1 MNIKEA
7 SEKTGVSSAAIRY
20 YEKESLIPSIDRTA
34 VGNRDIDDRIIRRI
48 RFVTQM
54 RSAGMSIES
63 LRRYIALFD
72 AQEDNTKEQKSL
84 LKEQLGVME
93 EKRDDLQ
100 AAIDHLNY
108 KLNHFYDHMEATE
121 EELREL
127 ERQHADKVAQ
137 EPTEDSDE
145 SNNAY

>member
-7 SEKTGVSSAAIRY
+7 SERTGVSSAAIRY
-20 YEKESLIPSIDRTA
+20 YEKESLIPAIDRTE
-34 VGNRDIDDRIIRRI
+34 VGNRDIDERIIRRI

-54 RSAGMSIES
+54 RAAGMSIEN
-63 LRRYIALFD
+63 LRRYIELFD
-72 AQEDNTKEQKSL
+72 AQEDNTKEQKAL
-84 LKEQLGVME
+84 LQDQLAVVME

-100 AAIDHLNY
+100 SAIDHLNY

-127 ERQHADKVAQ
+127 EKQHAAKV
-137 EPTEDSDE
+137 ERTTTDTEAHD
-145 SNNAY
+145 

>member
-20 YEKESLIPSIDRTA
+20 YEKESLIPAIDRTE

-54 RSAGMSIES
+54 RAAGMSIEN
-63 LRRYIALFD
+63 LRRYIELFD
-72 AQEDNTKEQKSL
+72 AQEDNTKEQKAL
-84 LKEQLGVME
+84 LQEQLEVME

-121 EELREL
+121 EELRQL
-127 ERQHADKVAQ
+127 EKQHAEKLEST
-137 EPTEDSDE
+137 EPADDE
-145 SNNAY
+145 LK

>member
-20 YEKESLIPSIDRTA
+20 YEKESLIPAIDRTP

-54 RSAGMSIES
+54 RAAGMSIEN
-63 LRRYIALFD
+63 LRRYIQLFD
-72 AQEDNTKEQKSL
+72 AQEDNTKEQKAL
-84 LKEQLGVME
+84 LQEQLGAME

-108 KLNHFYDHMEATE
+108 KLNHFYDHMESTE
-121 EELREL
+121 EELRTL
-127 ERQHADKVAQ
+127 EREHADKVAKRDDGQ
-137 EPTEDSDE
+137 DDQASG
-145 SNNAY
+145 NL

>member
-7 SEKTGVSSAAIRY
+7 SEKTGVSAAAIRY
-20 YEKESLIPSIDRTA
+20 YEKESLIPAIDRTP

-54 RSAGMSIES
+54 RAAGMSIEN
-63 LRRYIALFD
+63 LRRYIELFD
-72 AQEDNTKEQKSL
+72 AQEDNTKEQKAL
-84 LKEQLGVME
+84 LKEQLAVME

-121 EELREL
+121 AELRQL
-127 ERQHADKVAQ
+127 EKQHAEKIAKQ
-137 EPTEDSDE
+137 TPEDDDE
-145 SNNAY
+145 F

>member
-20 YEKESLIPSIDRTA
+20 YEKESLIPAIDRTE

-54 RSAGMSIES
+54 RAAGMSIEN
-63 LRRYIALFD
+63 LRRYIELFD
-72 AQEDNTKEQKSL
+72 AQEDNTKEQKAL
-84 LKEQLGVME
+84 LKEQLEVME

-121 EELREL
+121 EELRQL
-127 ERQHADKVAQ
+127 EKQHAEKLNSA
-137 EPTEDSDE
+137 ESDDIK
-145 SNNAY
+145 